1 MNDFSTTGSATSIMS
16 NSIDERAE
24 LIGRVVWALVREE
37 AKKTTGRSIHLLA
50 GFRPEHLAG
59 ISRMMPAD
67 LAEKAILAIRKD
79 IDAGLTSSLP
89 AEHLTDRPAVHYR
102 NSDEADI
109 ILVAVSDAERETVGA
124 SLNPVSRIDR
134 NSLQQMSELW
144 RDEILAPA
152 PETAKGKERR
162 DWIAAV
168 LEGLNRSE
176 VTKELD
182 QFAEFVRIL
191 RNLANKPWEERIRLA
206 LPAFRI
212 PINATGPIPNVD
224 ASRSDLVRSFRNL
237 FRSAERETA
246 GYSYFIDKN
255 ERPIDPASV
264 LTRLEELGLGS
275 VEEEK
280 QGFAAIRALV
290 ADARNLRP
298 GDWRKSQE
306 AFCNV
311 VNWKTVGTV
320 VFDAKKRKKS
330 SDLSDRTREYLNDE
344 YADDIDDT
352 DIGFL
357 DDLKDKATTPEDDDT
372 FFERWQD
379 RLLAAKNRH
388 LYEAWRRHLFSDEI
402 RANDLQVAILRG
414 VQTLLMKTA
423 DADGTIV
430 TGARIRLT
438 ARHGDRLSTWSELDE
453 RVYAL
458 FRLDGQLLAPLLSPH
473 IKFDF
478 GRWLDPKAIEKAK
491 GQKTKDSRQIE
502 FEMFLVNDGGE
513 QVSSARIR
521 VFWQPGHTSI
531 ALAWPADI
539 EALYQGFAEGN
550 VRVYR
555 ESFALKPGGEAGGEA
570 GAMPATLADT
580 ESFVDVTNREVGRT
594 ASPAAQIPGDDV
606 FARILD
612 GLNAHEDARELS
624 ANAACDVRD
633 ALLTFR
639 AAFGEA
645 IKTIHKLPS
654 NAYEGDIIER
664 QASAFG
670 DLCRVAQLRLQ
681 GQTSSRR
688 TTMAAISEFGIV
700 TSGTG
705 QEAAII
711 PAWHPLRLLERKAK
725 AREMARFIAIVLDTE
740 TVSSD
745 GLERSCADREQL
757 YSVWFYPEVVSI
769 GLETFA
775 AIEHCGGYSFAIP
788 VSSPTIDLQ
797 DLESTAAIAVR
808 EYAAVADRYLALNP
822 HEEGNFSTAIFNADT
837 ISLPA
842 QVASE
847 LERRMARQPH
857 LRCSLLITHDDP
869 DRMRRIYAQQN
880 ARLRGKSIDEI
891 TEGFLSRLRV
901 GVGKGD
907 TDHGGRRRSSIDIV
921 FLHDAI
927 YRYSEPTWNFLDGA
941 SDTLPESV
949 DFRNALMPRRK
960 SDGSGKEF
968 AASRTI
974 ELALSTTHPPR
985 ACAAFLDLCFAANK
999 DERHIPEGRR
1009 ALPVRRVSW
1018 ESDQVRRTIERAHDL
1033 GEWVVTVDSMASRQ
1047 MFADSGI
1054 KVIRDIALIDSEMR
1068 VLVSSREP
1076 SDSLRRYMVADFE
1089 AMEEAKLH
1097 DSAKAIAESVIQTV
1111 VEVCGQKILGSA
1123 RSKIAAREIIGIAA
1137 ATTIVEIIEA
1147 HRGGKPVWFS
1157 LDDNR
1162 AFFGL
1167 KGKMAD
1173 TLALRA
1179 WKETN
1184 GRFTVEMTVVEAKCV
1199 SSSAELVEAKSS
1211 REQTS
1216 ATLGTLQA
1224 NFSEQQDPIA
1234 REAWGLSLLQLL
1246 SLRPGHIRF
1255 FEDAAELEAF
1265 RSALARGDTDY
1276 QISGKSIIV
1285 VHDDVSANADI
1296 GVQSAVN
1303 DDAVWQYRLG
1313 QRALGP
1319 LLIGRPDD
1327 AEAPKI
1333 LVPPNATLHGPVS
1346 APVIPDGLYLNPSRS
1361 ASTEEAQSS
1370 NAVTELDAA
1379 AVSASLPNPD
1389 ALTEIAPSVQESFT
1403 PDPLAPANSALTPAL
1418 AKALQRIAQA
1428 NHSDKALA
1436 ETKKQAKEIAKML
1449 QAALVEFGMTAALH
1463 EPATTTT
1470 PNGVLVHFKGHAT
1483 LTVKKLE
1490 PKLLELRTTFGLDLT
1505 DIRPGLGRISLFVAA
1520 RKRQVVDLA
1529 QVWLDANW
1537 PKTAPH
1543 RLANYLVG
1551 IREDNGAP
1559 LWLNLQ
1565 GEHGDNDE
1573 HSPHT
1578 LIAGE
1583 TGSGKGVLTQNLLLQ
1598 MIAFNAPSALK
1609 LYVIDPKHGVDFA
1622 WIKDAPHLARD
1633 LVTTQDE
1640 SGEVLDEL
1648 VEEMERRY
1656 KLFQECGATKIV
1668 EYNAKVEPTK
1678 QLPLCVVVH
1687 DEMADWMASSDDY
1700 RKTVQQCFTRL
1711 AAKARAAGI
1720 HIIMITQRAAQDA
1733 VPPGIR
1739 DNLGNRLCLKVA
1751 GEAGS
1756 RLALGQPGAERL
1768 LGKGHVAAK
1777 LGGDK
1782 PDGNDYFIAQ
1792 VPYATNEILTE
1803 LAAIVSKD
1811 RL

>member
-1 MNDFSTTGSATSIMS
+1 MNDFSKTGAVASTMGTA
-16 NSIDERAE
+16 IDERAD
-24 LIGRVVWALVREE
+24 LIGRVVWTLVCEE
-37 AKKTTGRSIHLLA
+37 ANKTTGRSIHLIA

-67 LAEKAILAIRKD
+67 LAGKAILAIRKD

-89 AEHLTDRPAVHYR
+89 PEHLTDRPAVHYR

-144 RDEILAPA
+144 RNEILAPA

-162 DWIAAV
+162 DWIAAA

-182 QFAEFVRIL
+182 QFAEFARIL
-191 RNLANKPWEERIRLA
+191 RNLADKPWEERIRLA

-212 PINATGPIPNVD
+212 PTNATGPIPNVD
-224 ASRSDLVRSFRNL
+224 GSRNDLVRSFRNL

-246 GYSYFIDKN
+246 GYSYLIDKT
-255 ERPIDPASV
+255 ERPIDTTTV
-264 LTRLEELGLGS
+264 LARLDELGPGS
-275 VEEEK
+275 TEEEK
-280 QGFAAIRALV
+280 QGFAAIRALL

-298 GDWRKSQE
+298 GDWRQSQE
-306 AFCNV
+306 KFCSA
-311 VNWKTVGTV
+311 VNWKTVGMV
-320 VFDAKKRKKS
+320 VFDSKKRKKS
-330 SDLSDRTREYLNDE
+330 TDLSDRTREYLNDE
-344 YADDIDDT
+344 YSDDIDDT
-352 DIGFL
+352 DISYL
-357 DDLKDKATTPEDDDT
+357 DDLKDKTTTPEDDDA

-379 RLLAAKNRH
+379 RFLAAKNRH
-388 LYEAWRRHLFSDEI
+388 LYEAWRRHLFSEEI

-430 TGARIRLT
+430 TRARIRLT

-458 FRLDGQLLAPLLSPH
+458 FRLDGQLLAPVLSPH
-473 IKFDF
+473 IQFDF

-502 FEMFLVNDGGE
+502 FEMSLVDDAGE
-513 QVSSARIR
+513 QVSPSRIR

-539 EALYQGFAEGN
+539 EALYQGFAEGQI
-550 VRVYR
+550 RVYR
-555 ESFALKPGGEAGGEA
+555 EAFALKPGGEA

-580 ESFVDVTNREVGRT
+580 ESFVDVTNREEGRT
-594 ASPAAQIPGDDV
+594 ASPATKMPGEDI
-606 FARILD
+606 FTNILD
-612 GLNAHEDARELS
+612 GLNAHEEARELT
-624 ANAACDVRD
+624 ADAASEVRD
-633 ALLTFR
+633 ALLSFR
-639 AAFGEA
+639 VAFGEA
-645 IKTIHKLPS
+645 VNIIHTVPGD
-654 NAYEGDIIER
+654 AYQGDIIER

-670 DLCRVAQLRLQ
+670 ELCRIAHLRLQ
-681 GQTSSRR
+681 GQTSSRQ
-688 TTMAAISEFGIV
+688 TTMAAISEFGLV
-700 TSGTG
+700 TSGNG
-705 QEAAII
+705 PEAAII
-711 PAWHPLRLLERKAK
+711 PAWHPLRLLEREAK
-725 AREMARFIAIVLDTE
+725 AREMASFIATVLDTE

-745 GLERSCADREQL
+745 GLDRSCADREEL
-757 YSVWFYPEVVSI
+757 YTAWFYPEVASV

-775 AIEHCGGYSFAIP
+775 VIEHCGGYSFAIP
-788 VSSPTIDLQ
+788 VSSSTIDLQ

-837 ISLPA
+837 ISLPG

-880 ARLRGKSIDEI
+880 ARLRGQSVDEI

-907 TDHGGRRRSSIDIV
+907 TYHAGRRRSSIDIV

-927 YRYSEPTWNFLDGA
+927 YRHSEPTWNFLEGA
-941 SDTLPESV
+941 SETLPESV

-960 SDGSGKEF
+960 SDGSGKGV
-968 AASRTI
+968 ATARTI

-1147 HRGGKPVWFS
+1147 RRGGKPVWFS

-1179 WKETN
+1179 SRATN
-1184 GRFTVEMTVVEAKCV
+1184 GRFIVEMTVVEAKCV
-1199 SSSAELVEAKSS
+1199 SSTAELAEAKSS

-1216 ATLGTLQA
+1216 ATLGTLRA
-1224 NFSEQQDPIA
+1224 NFSEQKDPVA

-1246 SLRPGHIRF
+1246 SLRPDHIRF
-1255 FEDAAELEAF
+1255 FDDAAELEAF
-1265 RSALARGDTDY
+1265 RRALARGDIDY

-1296 GVQSAVN
+1296 SVQSAVI

-1319 LLIGRPDD
+1319 LLSFTCRSDD
-1327 AEAPKI
+1327 SEAPEI
-1333 LVPPNATLHGPVS
+1333 LVPDAALHGPVS
-1346 APVIPDGLYLNPSRS
+1346 APVLPDGLSLKPSGGASKEEVRS
-1361 ASTEEAQSS
+1361 SQTATDLQAAPNSAPFPKPDSITEF
-1370 NAVTELDAA
+1370 
-1379 AVSASLPNPD
+1379 
-1389 ALTEIAPSVQESFT
+1389 APSVGEAPRPEPDES
-1403 PDPLAPANSALTPAL
+1403 ANRALSPAL
-1418 AKALQRIAQA
+1418 AKALQRIAEV
-1428 NHSDKALA
+1428 NRSGKALA
-1436 ETKKQAKEIAKML
+1436 EIKVQAQATAQML
-1449 QAALVEFGMTAALH
+1449 QAALVEFGMTATLH
-1463 EPATTTT
+1463 DPATTTT
-1470 PNGVLVHFKGHAT
+1470 PNGVLVHFKGHST

-1490 PKLLELRTTFGLDLT
+1490 PKLLELRTTFGLDVT

-1529 QVWLDANW
+1529 QVWLAADW
-1537 PKTAPH
+1537 PETAPH
-1543 RLANYLVG
+1543 GLANYLVG
-1551 IREDNGAP
+1551 IREDNGEP

-1565 GEHGDNDE
+1565 GEHGGNEE

-1633 LVTTQDE
+1633 LVTTQEE

-1656 KLFQECGATKIV
+1656 KLFQESGATKII
-1668 EYNAKVEPTK
+1668 EYNAKVEPTER
-1678 QLPLCVVVH
+1678 LPLCVVVH

-1733 VPPGIR
+1733 IPPGIR

-1777 LGGDK
+1777 LGGDR
-1782 PDGNDYFIAQ
+1782 PDGDEYFIAQ
-1792 VPYATNEILTE
+1792 VPYANNDILTE
-1803 LAAIVSKD
+1803 ISAIAKAK
-1811 RL
+1811 